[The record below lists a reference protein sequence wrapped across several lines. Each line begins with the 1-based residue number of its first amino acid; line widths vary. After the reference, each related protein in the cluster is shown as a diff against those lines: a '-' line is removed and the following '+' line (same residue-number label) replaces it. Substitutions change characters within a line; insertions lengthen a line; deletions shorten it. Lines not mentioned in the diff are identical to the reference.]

1 MSRQVRMQRMQFYIE
16 PELRNDL
23 EALAK
28 HRNVSMAE
36 LIREAIRG
44 FVIREMPKRE
54 MDPILDIIGMIESPD
69 GPTDVGKNHDRYIYR
84 KDWEEK

>member
-1 MSRQVRMQRMQFYIE
+1 MQRMQFYIE

-54 MDPILDIIGMIESPD
+54 MDPILDIIGMIKSPD

>member
-1 MSRQVRMQRMQFYIE
+1 VSRQERMQRMQFYIE

-28 HRNVSMAE
+28 RRNVSMEE
-36 LIREAIRG
+36 LIREAVRS
-44 FVIREMPKRE
+44 FVIREMPNSER
-54 MDPILDIIGMIESPD
+54 DHILDIIGMIDSTD

-84 KDWEEK
+84 KD